1 MDARPD
7 LGSTVSEGTPVAN
20 ETELLAWVLLRAA
33 NRQQAKGSTV
43 RLVVPSAPEV
53 AYEVGVELPEA
64 RLLEVEEYLQDHG
77 YIEPLDIGLTRGTYT
92 ITPAGLE
99 YLDMGAS
106 KPLEAPR
113 EETTELSE
121 RAEPRLSTA
130 RLATRG
136 TREDT
141 EKRPPL
147 RTQEG
152 DIYISRES
160 TFDHSP
166 AACTVRVRSAASAIA
181 RHQSLGEIGGLQ
193 SAELRPAGRL
203 DIEFA
208 DDFQETFSRMLE
220 SGVTQFF
227 VDLREVSYVD
237 SSGLGSLMRLHREA
251 KSRGG
256 RTWFYDLTPPVREI
270 FSLTHLN
277 KVIELYGTRQEAF
290 TLAGKIDPPKSGFHE
305 HLTEDAPEHTPADA
319 SWHEKAVQEEKVT
332 GLTLEERSEE
342 RSWWRRMF
350 GG

>member
-106 KPLEAPR
+106 ESLEAPR

-141 EKRPPL
+141 EKRPQGWIPRRL
-147 RTQEG
+147 Q
-152 DIYISRES
+152 RELIE
-160 TFDHSP
+160 
-166 AACTVRVRSAASAIA
+166 VRK
-181 RHQSLGEIGGLQ
+181 Q
-193 SAELRPAGRL
+193 
-203 DIEFA
+203 
-208 DDFQETFSRMLE
+208 
-220 SGVTQFF
+220 
-227 VDLREVSYVD
+227 
-237 SSGLGSLMRLHREA
+237 
-251 KSRGG
+251 
-256 RTWFYDLTPPVREI
+256 
-270 FSLTHLN
+270 
-277 KVIELYGTRQEAF
+277 
-290 TLAGKIDPPKSGFHE
+290 
-305 HLTEDAPEHTPADA
+305 
-319 SWHEKAVQEEKVT
+319 
-332 GLTLEERSEE
+332 LEERSEE